1 MISIV
6 RYVYISQLNTCDQ
19 RRSLSFPTQTML
31 DHRIIKGLRHLWSCQ
46 ISGVGALI
54 CSLWV
59 WRLLLKCVIVP
70 IAADGPIGMS
80 APLIPLVFVTWL
92 QTRDQSSS
100 NHPPEHFSDN
110 IIIMSCIRA
119 ILVLSI
125 IFIISLEQVEA
136 RPRAHIVGNHIMKHS
151 RNVDK
156 KITSNKINKRWRSP
170 SKRMRK
176 QNRNL
181 IKSLLAFEEELY
193 DELEQYEYEEDY
205 ESPIIEIRFKR
216 DTAEQQQI
224 FPSVNSPLINKLV
237 QSEEEH

>member
-1 MISIV
+1 MF
-6 RYVYISQLNTCDQ
+6 LA
-19 RRSLSFPTQTML
+19 
-31 DHRIIKGLRHLWSCQ
+31 K
-46 ISGVGALI
+46 
-54 CSLWV
+54 
-59 WRLLLKCVIVP
+59 LLLVVIVVV
-70 IAADGPIGMS
+70 IFS
-80 APLIPLVFVTWL
+80 L
-92 QTRDQSSS
+92 Q
-100 NHPPEHFSDN
+100 E
-110 IIIMSCIRA
+110 A
-119 ILVLSI
+119 
-125 IFIISLEQVEA
+125 EA